1 MSNNPIY
8 VVDDDE
14 DDEYMLREVMKDL
27 GVKNELRF
35 FYTAEGLLKTLREE
49 NVVPFLILSDVNLP
63 RMNGFDLRRQIMED
77 PLILDK
83 TVPFIFWS
91 NSASD
96 SQVKLAYDLSAHGF
110 FLKGK
115 TFHELKEEMDE
126 ILRYW
131 NKSLSPHGT

>member
-1 MSNNPIY
+1 MNNNPIY